1 MSVRP
6 PTDDLDDE
14 PDTIAFGIAAL
25 DARLDEA
32 DVSFPTDAATLRTLL
47 GDEAIPYNASGA
59 TITLSSALDDV
70 PQERFEHEQ
79 ELLNALHPV
88 FEEARQKGQTG
99 LLGRLR
105 SFVPF

>member
-6 PTDDLDDE
+6 PTDDIDDG

-25 DARLDEA
+25 DARLDNA
-32 DVSFPTDAATLRTLL
+32 DVDFPADAESVRAAIGT
-47 GDEAIPYNASGA
+47 EAVPYNASGA
-59 TITLSSALDDV
+59 TMTVGEALDRAPVD
-70 PQERFEHEQ
+70 RFENEQ

-88 FEEARQKGQTG
+88 FEEARESGDNS

-105 SFVPF
+105 ALVPF